1 MPFAQQRKVDV
12 FVTLTAYNAILDG
25 LLSAETSDRCGG
37 TVLHFALCDWQVE
50 LILPSMLVCASNADI
65 CLDQVFDPELEEE
78 VSYSKVLEQ
87 QRSNDQSEAALHEIE
102 LGAIDSVGTWCA

>member
-1 MPFAQQRKVDV
+1 MWRYGSALRPVRLASRTDIAVDACLR
-12 FVTLTAYNAILDG
+12 FD
-25 LLSAETSDRCGG
+25 
-37 TVLHFALCDWQVE
+37 
-50 LILPSMLVCASNADI
+50 